1 MKHIINITTFY
12 LLWTAISYGQL
23 SLSSATEATT
33 TGCPDLAIQ
42 LTTPKGNNTFY
53 AISYCNVGEAVA
65 ENSYLEIYLDNDL
78 SIVQATEPLQY
89 KSGDTYRF
97 LIGDVAAGACGSMY
111 FQIPQ
116 SLIKSHCLHAFA
128 ATALPCT
135 PEPLISHTTRTSED
149 DGVTTTTTTT
159 TNNGSYT
166 LTLAELDLVPT
177 GIGTGSYSDPIFEDH
192 VFLDFVPTWDSLM
205 RMLSD
210 LQTYSFDPS
219 DSFTVTSTLVVV
231 PVEEDLP
238 LHAMASY
245 CRRQAAT
252 VNNSVSYVTGGTN
265 TTIQNAGNS
274 NGVENT
280 LDVSNLSIKEERSI
294 VLYPNPVQQEARL
307 HVEGYEQGQLQVEIF
322 SLLGQQMAYLESS
335 DSVVFFQVGQWNK
348 GVYFYRL
355 HLNGQFIKS
364 DRFVV
369 E

>member
-1 MKHIINITTFY
+1 MKHLLNITTFC

-23 SLSSATEATT
+23 STSSATEATT

-42 LTTPKGNNTFY
+42 LTTPKENNTFY

-65 ENSYLEIYLDNDL
+65 ENSYLEIYLDSDL

-89 KSGDTYRF
+89 KSGGTYRF

-116 SLIKSHCLHAFA
+116 SLIKSHCLYVFA

-135 PEPLISHTTRTSED
+135 PEPIATYSTRTSEG
-149 DGVTTTTTTT
+149 DGTTTTTTS
-159 TNNGSYT
+159 TNDGSYT
-166 LTLAELDLVPT
+166 LTQAELDLTPT

-205 RMLSD
+205 SMFSD
-210 LQTYSFDPS
+210 LQTYSFDAN

-231 PVEEDLP
+231 PVEEELP

-252 VNNSVSYVTGGTN
+252 VSSSVSYATRGTN
-265 TTIQNAGNS
+265 DNTTQNMSNS
-274 NGVENT
+274 TDNT
-280 LDVSNLSIKEERSI
+280 LDASNWSIKEEQSI
-294 VLYPNPVQQEARL
+294 VLAPNPVQQEARL
-307 HVEGYEQGQLQVEIF
+307 EVIGYGEGNLQVEVF
-322 SLLGQQMAYLESS
+322 SVLGQQVAYLESQ
-335 DSVVFFQVGQWNK
+335 DQVVFFQVGQWNR
-348 GVYFYRL
+348 GIYFYRL
-355 HLNGQFIKS
+355 HIEGQFIKS
-364 DRFVV
+364 ERFVV